1 MPSLSYCVL
10 AVIYQCKFYKN
21 GIFNAF
27 FPFLIHA
34 ILKLAPV
41 LSQKLEKMHLV
52 RHFCSSI
59 AKTSAVTPICYF
71 MILTIQCFRSMR
83 KKWHNLCSVFW
94 PEFYFNVLFIH
105 LRTRKMPLNAL
116 LFALCSIVDLIWT
129 RAIWSITAQSVQFSK
144 IAIPHASSKKPLLLS
159 SFGLHTVFAKGF

>member
-1 MPSLSYCVL
+1 MEFLMLSS
-10 AVIYQCKFYKN
+10 
-21 GIFNAF
+21 
-27 FPFLIHA
+27 PFLIHA

-71 MILTIQCFRSMR
+71 MILIIQCFRSMR

-105 LRTRKMPLNAL
+105 LRTRKI
-116 LFALCSIVDLIWT
+116 F
-129 RAIWSITAQSVQFSK
+129 F
-144 IAIPHASSKKPLLLS
+144 
-159 SFGLHTVFAKGF
+159 

>member
-1 MPSLSYCVL
+1 MPSLSHCVL
-10 AVIYQCKFYKN
+10 AVIPQCKFYKN
-21 GIFNAF
+21 GTFNAF
-27 FPFLIHA
+27 FPLPYTCHSETRPSPLSEIGENAFG
-34 ILKLAPV
+34 AP
-41 LSQKLEKMHLV
+41 
-52 RHFCSSI
+52 FCSSI

-71 MILTIQCFRSMR
+71 MILIIQCFRSMR

-105 LRTRKMPLNAL
+105 LCTRKMPFNAL

-129 RAIWSITAQSVQFSK
+129 RVIWSITAQSVQFSK

-159 SFGLHTVFAKGF
+159 SFGLQTVFAKGF

>member
-1 MPSLSYCVL
+1 MEFLMLSS
-10 AVIYQCKFYKN
+10 
-21 GIFNAF
+21 
-27 FPFLIHA
+27 PFLIHA

-59 AKTSAVTPICYF
+59 AKTSVVTPICYF
-71 MILTIQCFRSMR
+71 MILIIQCFRSMR

-105 LRTRKMPLNAL
+105 LRTRKMPFNAL

-129 RAIWSITAQSVQFSK
+129 RAI
-144 IAIPHASSKKPLLLS
+144 
-159 SFGLHTVFAKGF
+159 

>member
-1 MPSLSYCVL
+1 MEFLMLSS
-10 AVIYQCKFYKN
+10 
-21 GIFNAF
+21 
-27 FPFLIHA
+27 PFLIHA

-52 RHFCSSI
+52 HHFCSSI

-105 LRTRKMPLNAL
+105 LRTRKMPFNAL
-116 LFALCSIVDLIWT
+116 LFALCSKVDLIWT
-129 RAIWSITAQSVQFSK
+129 PAIWSITAQSVQFSK
-144 IAIPHASSKKPLLLS
+144 IAIPHASSKKPPLLS
-159 SFGLHTVFAKGF
+159 SFGLHTLFAKGF